1 MKVNYRKVF
10 VSPVLFFIF
19 VSGLYNT
26 PCFLYSSIP
35 CTCILQPAVT
45 AIKVFPPYQTG
56 CRAKNMLLHFQD
68 L

>member
-1 MKVNYRKVF
+1 MKVNYRKSLCPQYCSSF
-10 VSPVLFFIF
+10 LYQ
-19 VSGLYNT
+19 GYNT

-45 AIKVFPPYQTG
+45 AIKVFQPYQIG